1 MDMGWLN
8 CIKTHWKPYRLF
20 RLYLVVLVYPLCFV
34 PNLCRFDSPLAV
46 FVFGSASI
54 FSSSL
59 HPFQGKTLFLLFLF
73 ASVSLS
79 IQYLFLIYFF
89 SFLIFVFSLF
99 FIFYFFRTLK
109 LNSDELGVTKT
120 LKLIFMCLC
129 LYYVTWNC

>member
-1 MDMGWLN
+1 MKPGIAGKIHSLWIWVDSPLHQN
-8 CIKTHWKPYRLF
+8 ALKTLPAIPVVFSCTCIPSLF
-20 RLYLVVLVYPLCFV
+20 FV

-79 IQYLFLIYFF
+79 IQYLFLI
-89 SFLIFVFSLF
+89 FVFSLF
-99 FIFYFFRTLK
+99 FIFYFFRT
-109 LNSDELGVTKT
+109 
-120 LKLIFMCLC
+120 
-129 LYYVTWNC
+129 